1 MATWA
6 ERQKAPEHGQKDYP
20 AGQGLK
26 LRVFASGKRCWF
38 VRGRIR
44 SADGQGAQRMLVLGD
59 AAVMS
64 REEAAAE
71 AAKARMLMRR
81 GDDPAAKRVAELKA
95 ADAGRKTFLDVAN
108 EWSQSR
114 IDNGKWTGNT
124 IAARR
129 AVFNGPR
136 LAALCA
142 KTIASITSRDVEAA
156 AAKIRPNSMQAT
168 LGPVRSVLKYA
179 VQQGYIAKSPFA
191 TSDVQIRK
199 ASGNAEPLIEFREGQ
214 EPDFSELLALLDAL
228 SVAEKQMPLS
238 PWWSI
243 WRVCLATGA
252 RPSAIIGLRWSEL
265 QLEGDAP
272 SWHLPAARSKI
283 KHESSIPLSKDCA
296 SIFRNI
302 PRSGELVWPGRD
314 GKSELSYPP
323 AEPKIISALL
333 AERGFSKGWRPG
345 RARDSVASW
354 LEFQP
359 DATERAM
366 ALLLNHKPPA
376 DNTRR
381 QHYARISAEH
391 QARAL
396 IERYAQAI
404 QKAKAEGS
412 HNGRSE
418 LEAVPDQR

>member
-1 MATWA
+1 VATWA
-6 ERQKAPEHGQKDYP
+6 ERQKAPEQGQVDYLP
-20 AGQGLK
+20 DGSGLK

-44 SADGQGAQRMLVLGD
+44 QADGQGQQRFVVLGD
-59 AAVMS
+59 AAVMT

-71 AAKARMLMRR
+71 AANARMLMRR
-81 GDDPAAKRVAELKA
+81 GVDPVAARDAKLKA

-108 EWSQSR
+108 EWSEVR
-114 IDNGKWTGNT
+114 IASGKWSEDT
-124 IAARR
+124 IATRR

-136 LAALCA
+136 LAALSD
-142 KTIASITSRDVEAA
+142 KLIGQITARDIEAA
-156 AAKIRPNSMQAT
+156 AARIAANSMQAA
-168 LGPVRSVLKYA
+168 LGPVRTVLKYA
-179 VQQGYIAKSPFA
+179 VQQGYIAASPFA

-199 ASGNAEPLIEFREGQ
+199 AAGNAEPLIEFHEGR
-214 EPDFSELLALLDAL
+214 EPDFSEFVAVLDAIRA
-228 SVAEKQMPLS
+228 AEQQMPLS
-238 PWWSI
+238 PWWGI

-265 QLEGDAP
+265 QLEGAP
-272 SWHLPAARSKI
+272 SWHLPVSRSKI
-283 KHESSIPLSKDCA
+283 KQASAIPLSEDCA
-296 SIFRNI
+296 SILRNV
-302 PRSGELVWPGRD
+302 PRVGDLVWPGRD
-314 GKSELSYPP
+314 GKSKLSYPP
-323 AEPKIISALL
+323 VEPKFLSTLLSA
-333 AERGFSKGWRPG
+333 AGYPKGWKPG

-396 IERYAQAI
+396 IERYAQAV
-404 QKAKAEGS
+404 QKAIKGEHS
-412 HNGRSE
+412 DDRKV
-418 LEAVPDQR
+418 EALPDQP